1 MVKVSYPEG
10 NFGINQLLGSSINI
24 SFLRTAQTSDL
35 HVSKVSV
42 LQLDFSSIQPGHSK
56 FTILSGC
63 KRIAFVA
70 DVCCK
75 HHGTLVD
82 FLLFKKK
89 WTNLICFRFALFCNE
104 KRLAMHSHSS
114 VRVSRRA
121 GLVVYDVRYITVRS
135 EQGQVDRTR
144 NPKQCRALNWI
155 HATQLPPVERAHIN
169 MFVSSLASPV
179 DDPSAR
185 RQRPHRQV
193 FSQARN
199 EERLSTCT

>member
-75 HHGTLVD
+75 HNGTLVD
-82 FLLFKKK
+82 FHENEMDQFDLLS
-89 WTNLICFRFALFCNE
+89 L
-104 KRLAMHSHSS
+104 RL
-114 VRVSRRA
+114 V
-121 GLVVYDVRYITVRS
+121 L
-135 EQGQVDRTR
+135 
-144 NPKQCRALNWI
+144 
-155 HATQLPPVERAHIN
+155 
-169 MFVSSLASPV
+169 
-179 DDPSAR
+179 
-185 RQRPHRQV
+185 
-193 FSQARN
+193 
-199 EERLSTCT
+199 